1 MLSKDSPAR
10 RSSQDKDIG
19 EIDLI
24 HFINSSDTSNFKTIK
39 NSCYGAKFSL
49 SFMGNYKNP
58 LK

>member
-24 HFINSSDTSNFKTIK
+24 HFINSSDTPNFKTIK
-39 NSCYGAKFSL
+39 DLTEPFYS
-49 SFMGNYKNP
+49 MGNAYFKRN
-58 LK
+58 